1 MKYISMIPPLAVG
14 DIIRGRA
21 DGARPAI
28 DAGTLPFRYG
38 RDALRVG
45 LDLFGIGTGDEVL
58 VPAVICE
65 VVLDA
70 FSQRG
75 ARLGYYGLSDSL
87 AVEVEEIEARIGPET
102 KAIYVNHA
110 LGRPMQIKPLRALCN
125 RRGVVL
131 IEDCAHA
138 LGGAT
143 DDCSVGVLADFSIYS
158 YRKFFALPDG
168 GGLHV
173 QQSARR
179 HTRLPKR
186 AGLPRQVAGAG
197 KLFALGLASS
207 IGLPSAAWRERSKR
221 LALSEVGGA
230 GDLPSAEVQCRMSA
244 ISEWLLSRADMNEMV
259 SRRRQNFAYCLDKV
273 RSLAS
278 VEPLFKELS
287 SGQVPYSFP
296 VLVDDRDSIVRR
308 AAAEAILLEPTFAPV
323 DRRRKGLINP
333 EERFDSLDAIAGKLL
348 SVPVHQG
355 LSPADLDRVF
365 DVLRHGVNDR
375 SGG

>member
-1 MKYISMIPPLAVG
+1 MIPPLAAGGVF
-14 DIIRGRA
+14 RGRP

-45 LDLFGIGTGDEVL
+45 LDLFGIGAGDEVL

-70 FSQRG
+70 FSERDV
-75 ARLGYYGLSDSL
+75 RLGYYGLSDSL
-87 AVEVEEIEARIGPET
+87 AVDVDEIEARIGAET
-102 KAIYVNHA
+102 RAVYVNHA
-110 LGRPMQIKPLRALCN
+110 LGRPVQMKPLRALCS

-138 LGGAT
+138 LGGASNGDQLGT
-143 DDCSVGVLADFSIYS
+143 LADFAIFS

-168 GGLHV
+168 GGLRV
-173 QQSARR
+173 QQTARR
-179 HTRLPKR
+179 TPLVFSRVALQ
-186 AGLPRQVAGAG
+186 RQVTGAG
-197 KLFALGLASS
+197 KLCALGLAASL
-207 IGLPSAAWRERSKR
+207 GLPSAVWRSRSKLR
-221 LALSEVGGA
+221 ASTEA
-230 GDLPSAEVQCRMSA
+230 DMDDGDQPSADVPYRMSA
-244 ISEWLLSRADMNEMV
+244 LSEWLLSRADMKAMV
-259 SRRRQNFAYCLDKV
+259 ARRRQNFAYCLDKV

-348 SVPVHQG
+348 SIPVHQG
-355 LSPADLDRVF
+355 LSPDALDRVF
-365 DVLRHGVNDR
+365 DVVRRGLTDR
-375 SGG
+375 GACD